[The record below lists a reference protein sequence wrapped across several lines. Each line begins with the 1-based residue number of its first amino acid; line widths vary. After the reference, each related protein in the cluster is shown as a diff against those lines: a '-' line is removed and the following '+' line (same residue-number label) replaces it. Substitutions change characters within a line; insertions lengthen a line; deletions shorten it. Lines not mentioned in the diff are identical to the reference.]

1 MKTIVRLL
9 IGSALMVLT
18 SNALAVAYWNCSSP
32 TGPASGTWN
41 QTNLT
46 WTTTSPYTDN
56 VGPTGGPTDPNP
68 VSWNSGL
75 QGSDAAAF
83 GLGQPVNGIPGP
95 YTITVDNSAGQVR
108 TGDLLVYTGPVT
120 LIGGMLDF
128 VNIINGS
135 PSATTDAGLVL
146 TIHDS
151 QIAYLNL
158 NLTNSVGPYTH
169 TSASGD
175 VRPVFANKQDT
186 GNLYLGATN
195 SFIGDI
201 AVKSGIL
208 GITCDQS
215 IPSASSLI
223 LLNGSDIGGAAD
235 QIADTPPVFNTG
247 GHNQTFNQLVLDG
260 PNSLIPRIIDF
271 QNGQGSLVF
280 AGDSSTN
287 NWYSSASPVFG
298 DSNPGPVTL
307 VITNYILGKTKLRFG
322 TDSAGLTT
330 TQLGQIQF
338 ADYHN
343 APGRIDAAGFVTPD
357 VPFITSVTKTNNSV
371 SLMWLSISGKTYQVD
386 FKLNLTDVSWTML
399 TTNVTASGSTA
410 SYTDTTATAG
420 RRFYHVVQLP

>member
-1 MKTIVRLL
+1 MKTMARLL
-9 IGSALMVLT
+9 VGSALIVLT
-18 SNALAVAYWNCSSP
+18 SNAHAVAYWNCSSP
-32 TGPASGTWN
+32 HGPASGTWN

-46 WTTTSPYTDN
+46 WTTAAAYVNN

-120 LIGGMLDF
+120 FTGGTLNF

-158 NLTNSVGPYTH
+158 NLTNSVGPYLH
-169 TSASGD
+169 GSYSGD
-175 VRPVFANKQDT
+175 IRPTFANKQST

-223 LLNGSDIGGAAD
+223 LLNGSDIGGSGD
-235 QIADTPPVFNTG
+235 HVPDTPPVFNTG

-260 PNSLIPRIIDF
+260 PNFLIPRTIDF

-280 AGDSSTN
+280 AGDSSPNYWLT
-287 NWYSSASPVFG
+287 SASPVFG
-298 DSNPGPVTL
+298 DSNPGPITL
-307 VITNYILGKTKLRFG
+307 VITNYIFGKTMLRFG
-322 TDSAGLTT
+322 TNSAGLTA
-330 TQLGQIQF
+330 TQLAQFQF

-343 APGRIDAAGFVTPD
+343 APGRIDASGFVTPD

-386 FKLNLTDVSWTML
+386 FKLNLTDVSWTTL
-399 TTNVTASGSTA
+399 TSNVTASGSTA